1 MKPTEIVQTLNELIE
16 ISKDGQYSF
25 GFCASHAESAAL
37 KLFFQGRAAEFTSA
51 VSELQ
56 SLVAEHGGKPVLHGT
71 ATGAVHRGWI
81 RVKDTLGGTNDP
93 DLLDDC
99 ERGEAQTLKRF
110 RTAANDERLP
120 DGVRA
125 TLGRYAD
132 ATQRCLDQAR
142 RLRGELHTAA

>member
-1 MKPTEIVQTLNELIE
+1 MKPSETVHTLNELIE

-37 KLFFQGRAAEFTSA
+37 KVFFQERAGEFASA

-56 SLVAEHGGKPVLHGT
+56 RLVAEHGGKPVLHGT

-93 DLLDDC
+93 DLLEDC
-99 ERGEAQTLKRF
+99 ERGETQALKRL
-110 RTAANDERLP
+110 RTAADDERLP
-120 DGVRA
+120 DRVRA
-125 TLGRYAD
+125 TLRRFAD

-142 RLRGELHTAA
+142 RLRSEQRTAA